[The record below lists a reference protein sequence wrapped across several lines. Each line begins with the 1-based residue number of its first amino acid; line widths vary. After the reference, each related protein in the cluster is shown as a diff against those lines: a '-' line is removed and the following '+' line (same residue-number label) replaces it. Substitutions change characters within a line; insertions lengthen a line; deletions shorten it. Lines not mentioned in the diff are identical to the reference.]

1 MGLILDSTVF
11 IGGKRRG
18 QTLPEILKR
27 VSSTFRDPEV
37 AIASVTAAELLHGVW
52 RAETPEIRVRR
63 EEFVEEILTRVPVC
77 SLTLRVARIVAQIDA
92 KLRSGG
98 ITVPTADLWIGATAL
113 DLGFSLATANVR
125 HFRQIQNLRLHHL
138 D

>member
-27 VSSTFRDPEV
+27 VLSAFRDPEV
-37 AIASVTAAELLHGVW
+37 AISSVTAAELLHGVW
-52 RAETPEIRVRR
+52 RSETAETRVRR
-63 EEFVEEILTRVPVC
+63 EEFVEEILTRIPVC
-77 SLTLRVARIVAQIDA
+77 PLTLRVARIVAQVDA
-92 KLRSGG
+92 RLRSRGTT
-98 ITVPTADLWIGATAL
+98 IPTADLWIGATAL
-113 DLGFSLATANVR
+113 DLGFSLTTANVR
-125 HFRQIQNLRLHHL
+125 HFAKIAGLRVHHL